1 MLVCMV
7 RNIPKRWGEY
17 QVKYCAF
24 CGRMATQ
31 KNVTGVEVCYQHIKS
46 VFEDITCTC
55 GSWLEQR
62 AGKFGAYFNCLKC
75 GNVSFAKAMEMKAIT
90 KKAAP
95 ASYAGTSYDFVG
107 SGAGKGTPTIK
118 GDLMSDMRRDEKKPL
133 KKSDSH
139 GGSGNPKEITISSRD
154 VEYF

>member
-1 MLVCMV
+1 MG

-17 QVKYCAF
+17 QVKNCAF

-31 KNVTGVEVCYQHIKS
+31 KNETGVEVCYQHIKS
-46 VFEDITCTC
+46 VFEDIKCTC

-75 GNVSFAKAMEMKAIT
+75 GNVSFAKAMEMKSIT
-90 KKAAP
+90 QEAAKAAAP
-95 ASYAGTSYDFVG
+95 ASFAGTSYDYKG
-107 SGAGKGTPTIK
+107 SGADRGSSVSK
-118 GDLMSDMRRDEKKPL
+118 GDLMSDMRREEKKPA
-133 KKSDSH
+133 KKSSDY
-139 GGSGNPKEITISSRD
+139 GSPKEITISSRD

>member
-1 MLVCMV
+1 MA

-17 QVKYCAF
+17 QVKNCAF

-31 KNVTGVEVCYQHIKS
+31 KNETGVEVCYQHIKS
-46 VFEDITCTC
+46 VFDDIKCTC

-75 GNVSFAKAMEMKAIT
+75 GNVSFAKAQEMKSIT
-90 KKAAP
+90 KAAAP
-95 ASYAGTSYDFVG
+95 ASFAGTSYDFAG
-107 SGAGKGTPTIK
+107 SGADRGSSSVK
-118 GDLMSDMRRDEKKPL
+118 GDVMAEMRRDEKKPV
-133 KKSDSH
+133 KKSGDY
-139 GGSGNPKEITISSRD
+139 GNPKEITISSRD